1 MAGAI
6 IEVKY
11 FNTFLLKK
19 TSSGDEPIW
28 NGSFGIPSNV
38 GGYPQG
44 PTSINDVHNWAIEE
58 SRIRGG
64 YNNTTVDFGVKAYL
78 VEDDPSASFRVNSLI
93 YSGIFNSRT
102 GVNQTNV
109 FSVAEDITK
118 SADPANG
125 SIQKLYAEDTNLTI
139 FQELKVS
146 RALIDKDAI
155 YSAEG
160 GGVVTSSNVVIGTIQ
175 PYVGEYGISRD
186 PGSFAVYGYRKY
198 FSDRNNNVILRLS
211 RDGIEEISSFGMI
224 DYFRDRLNNINTID
238 YIGDIIGGYDI
249 HNQQYVVSTAKKFIG
264 SNTGVGVVI
273 SGQTLTFDER
283 PKGWVSFF
291 NYTPTN
297 LFSLNGKF
305 YSTVKTGGD
314 IGDPRGGLQLWQHNA
329 SGRNPFTLQPS
340 PRGKFYGEEY
350 PSSVL
355 FIVNPQ
361 STVSKTF
368 QTISYLG
375 SNGWEVSGSNML
387 NQEINIKSDPTGT
400 FENPETNEWVNSTD
414 SISPTAQTGITL
426 RGIPSYLEGEY
437 VNVSTNVVVAADST
451 TGVVT
456 IEMSSVGGQYIPVG
470 AIVSGIGI
478 PTGTTIVS
486 YSPGLNT
493 GVISLSGNVNVVAS
507 LNINIYL
514 SIEKDDYSSLLGTP
528 NPSLPRF
535 YSGFNLKENKYVA
548 AVNKTG
554 GTMSGIKGFY
564 FETILR
570 TDKTTNPGG
579 EKQLFSVGSTY
590 TTNNGY

>member
-19 TSSGDEPIW
+19 TSNSQKPIW
-28 NGSFGIPSNV
+28 NGSYGIPQSI
-38 GGYPQG
+38 GGYPRVSN
-44 PTSINDVHNWAIEE
+44 PNDVNNWVIEE

-78 VEDDPSASFRVNSLI
+78 VEEDPNASFKINSLI

-102 GVNQTNV
+102 SINQTNV

-125 SIQKLYAEDTNLTI
+125 SIQKLYAENTNLTV

-160 GGVVTSSNVVIGTIQ
+160 GGAVTSSNLVIGVIQ

-211 RDGIEEISSFGMI
+211 RDGLEEISSYGMI
-224 DYFRDRLNNINTID
+224 DYFRDRLNNINTND

-249 HNQQYVVSTAKKFIG
+249 YNQQYVISTAKKNIEASTGIG
-264 SNTGVGVVI
+264 ILI
-273 SGQTLTFDER
+273 SGQTLSFDER

-291 NYTPTN
+291 DYTPTN

-305 YSTVKTGGD
+305 YSTVKTGGRT
-314 IGDPRGGLQLWQHNA
+314 GNPRGGLQLWQHNA
-329 SGRNPFTLQPS
+329 ADRNPFTFAQPR
-340 PRGKFYGEEY
+340 RGKFYGEDY
-350 PSSVL
+350 SSSVT

-361 STVSKTF
+361 PTVSKTF

-375 SNGWEVSGSNML
+375 NNGWEVGGSNAQ

-400 FENPETNEWVNSTD
+400 FENPETNEWVSFTD
-414 SISPTAQTGITL
+414 TISPLQNQGITV
-426 RGIPSYLEGEY
+426 RGIASYLEGEY
-437 VNVSTNVVVAADST
+437 VDISSRLIIAADSAT
-451 TGVVT
+451 DT
-456 IEMSSVGGQYIPVG
+456 ITITSASVNGQFIPENAV
-470 AIVSGIGI
+470 ATAIGI
-478 PTGTTIVS
+478 PTGTTVTS
-486 YSPGLNT
+486 FTPGLNV
-493 GVISLSGNVNVVAS
+493 GVIVLSAAVNVAVGA
-507 LNINIYL
+507 IITIYRTV
-514 SIEKDDYSSLLGTP
+514 KKADYTTALGTP
-528 NPSLPRF
+528 NPPLPRL

-548 AVNKTG
+548 SVNKTG
-554 GTMSGIKGFY
+554 GAMSGIKGFY
-564 FETILR
+564 FETTLR
-570 TDKTTNPGG
+570 TDSSTNLGG
-579 EKQLFSVGSTY
+579 AKQLFSVGSTY